1 MFSLLIALVITVVE
15 VALFAYACVMA
26 LALLIRA
33 YIAFKES
40 KFYKKCMLMK
50 RIWNGDIE
58 LGVVEVKPNGNMT
71 YHPKGKIDRSDTP
84 KTINDQLDKAK
95 AKNSTIDGEEAGVWT
110 PNEETKNDILRKSGR

>member
-15 VALFAYACVMA
+15 VALFAYACVFA
-26 LALLIRA
+26 LALLIRTHN
-33 YIAFKES
+33 AFKES

-58 LGVVEVKPNGNMT
+58 LGVVEVKPNGNLT
-71 YHPKGKIDRSDTP
+71 YHAQGKIDRSDTP
-84 KTINDQLDKAK
+84 KTINEQLDKAK

-110 PNEETKNDILRKSGR
+110 PSEETKNDILRKAGR